1 MKKTPFSNTVFG
13 VALVAVAALCVQAGA
28 AAATDEAR
36 GAPAAKAMPAEKG
49 KDASAAKPADEAAG
63 RERPSSVVSVLDFG
77 AVGDGVADDTAAIQR
92 ALNDTTAEVVFPAGT
107 YRITKTLFLGLPR
120 PTNAYSYRR
129 HFRGEGVDRSVLA
142 WDGEP
147 GGTLLWTRS
156 MNHCKFTAL
165 TFHGMTDGKLREQRA
180 ARIAWDDMARA
191 DALIQFEFT
200 GGGNMLNHFHSCRFA
215 YAGAGLKFGTS
226 ENQSTNS
233 DILFSNILA
242 HNLKTFFWTTNN
254 QAVDFTFEFLF
265 AHDVGT
271 LLRFERGGNLL
282 VNSVQATDVGVLLQI
297 EGGGRNCATFTL
309 NNARLEGSCG
319 GARNRYQL
327 LKASNIRWE
336 QAIVNFTGFDD
347 VLWAWQG
354 SKGERRAL
362 PLCEIGPGVHVA
374 FQSSSFEGP
383 VASVNGI
390 EGKPASLIIRESTFG
405 FLNPHEAVS
414 ANEFGRF
421 KIVDSFT
428 DHMELYPDVVK
439 WPAPPRMTIPMQRR
453 HEAVIPEPM
462 SVDQALEANL
472 SRRATWIESL
482 KKQPQQG
489 DVK

>member
-92 ALNDTTAEVVFPAGT
+92 ALDDTTAEVVFPAGT

-215 YAGAGLKFGTS
+215 YAGASGP
-226 ENQSTNS
+226 
-233 DILFSNILA
+233 A
-242 HNLKTFFWTTNN
+242 
-254 QAVDFTFEFLF
+254 
-265 AHDVGT
+265 
-271 LLRFERGGNLL
+271 R
-282 VNSVQATDVGVLLQI
+282 
-297 EGGGRNCATFTL
+297 CA
-309 NNARLEGSCG
+309 S
-319 GARNRYQL
+319 
-327 LKASNIRWE
+327 RW
-336 QAIVNFTGFDD
+336 
-347 VLWAWQG
+347 
-354 SKGERRAL
+354 
-362 PLCEIGPGVHVA
+362 PL
-374 FQSSSFEGP
+374 
-383 VASVNGI
+383 
-390 EGKPASLIIRESTFG
+390 
-405 FLNPHEAVS
+405 
-414 ANEFGRF
+414 
-421 KIVDSFT
+421 
-428 DHMELYPDVVK
+428 
-439 WPAPPRMTIPMQRR
+439 
-453 HEAVIPEPM
+453 
-462 SVDQALEANL
+462 
-472 SRRATWIESL
+472 
-482 KKQPQQG
+482 
-489 DVK
+489 